1 MAIIIGTEKW
11 RSPSALIILDTGT
24 IHGLPTTL
32 NSFQNFRQPM
42 KSRYMKAA
50 RGVVF
55 MALKDGGPTVDA
67 TPASLDIISVG
78 GNHCASRW
86 TG

>member
-1 MAIIIGTEKW
+1 
-11 RSPSALIILDTGT
+11 
-24 IHGLPTTL
+24 
-32 NSFQNFRQPM
+32 M
-42 KSRYMKAA
+42 KSRSMKAA
-50 RGVVF
+50 HGVVF

-67 TPASLDIISVG
+67 TPANLDIISDG